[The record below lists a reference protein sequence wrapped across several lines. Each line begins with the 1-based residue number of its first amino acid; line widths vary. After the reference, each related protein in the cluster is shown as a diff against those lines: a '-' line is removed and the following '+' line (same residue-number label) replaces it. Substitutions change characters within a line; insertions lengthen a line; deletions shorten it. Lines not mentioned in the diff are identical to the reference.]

1 MDKLACF
8 QYSDKLS
15 ITYLIVPGNDMTA
28 EAEILL
34 VFGSDTTA
42 EAEILPVFG
51 SDMNAEIPLRKSF
64 LSMTPS

>member
-1 MDKLACF
+1 
-8 QYSDKLS
+8 
-15 ITYLIVPGNDMTA
+15 MTA

-64 LSMTPS
+64 LSMTPG